1 MEKITFTSEQ
11 QAAFELL
18 KDFAL
23 GNGSAAMACLEGF
36 AGTGKTT
43 LVAKLLHALPA
54 DMPVAVMAPTNK
66 AVGVLQAKLQA
77 DGDVWGLEFGSL
89 HSFLGLRLKEGED
102 GAHRCAQDGAASL
115 HEYRLAVIDECSMVS
130 EALFTAVLRA
140 KRNCRVLFVGDPA
153 QLPPVED
160 RGQDSP
166 VFRMVNLK
174 ARLNTVVRQAQENP
188 IIAASMRVREAINA
202 NRRMS
207 LQELMEAFPATGP
220 SAAGVMGGGQ
230 SALVHTLVAERQA
243 GRDARALAWRNATVQ
258 SINAQCH
265 ARLYPEAPFAF
276 APGERVMLNEEHRSE
291 GREGFHPQRIFNS
304 EECTVV
310 AVQAVVHPTY
320 PQVQALQVQLSRDD
334 AKQPGMAMVYV
345 AKDERALMQHKEALW
360 REYRVLKASSA
371 ALSKIKAAS
380 ASAWSLAKAFAPLRH
395 TYAMTAHK
403 AQGSTFDTALVDW
416 DDLQRQPTDYEFN
429 RLIYVAMTRAANF
442 MAVVVR

>member
-1 MEKITFTSEQ
+1 MEKITLTSEQ

-18 KDFAL
+18 RDFAI

-54 DMPVAVMAPTNK
+54 GMPVAVMAPTNK

-77 DGDVWGLEFGSL
+77 EGDVQGLEFGSL

-102 GAHRCAQDGAASL
+102 GSHQCTMDGVASL

-160 RGQDSP
+160 KGEDSP

-174 ARLNTVVRQAQENP
+174 ARLNAVVRQAQENP
-188 IIAASMRVREAINA
+188 IIAASMRVRDAINA

-207 LQELMEAFPATGP
+207 LQELIEAFPAAGP
-220 SAAGVMGGGQ
+220 SAAGVMTGGQ
-230 SALVHTLVAERQA
+230 SAIVQTLGAERQA

-265 ARLYPEAPFAF
+265 ALLYPNAPFAF
-276 APGERVMLNEEHRSE
+276 APGERVMLGEEYRSE
-291 GREGFHPQRIFNS
+291 GREGFAAQRLFNS
-304 EECTVV
+304 EECTIAGVH
-310 AVQAVVHPTY
+310 AVVHPTY
-320 PQVQALQVQLSRDD
+320 PQVPTLQVVLRRENDEWS
-334 AKQPGMAMVYV
+334 PAMVYV
-345 AKDERALMQHKEALW
+345 AQDERALARHKEALW
-360 REYRVLKASSA
+360 REYRVLKASGA

-380 ASAWSLAKAFAPLRH
+380 GAAWMLAKAFAPLRH
-395 TYAMTAHK
+395 TYAVTAHK

-416 DDLQRQPTDYEFN
+416 EDLQRQPTDYEFN
-429 RLIYVAMTRAANF
+429 RLIYVAMTRAAKF